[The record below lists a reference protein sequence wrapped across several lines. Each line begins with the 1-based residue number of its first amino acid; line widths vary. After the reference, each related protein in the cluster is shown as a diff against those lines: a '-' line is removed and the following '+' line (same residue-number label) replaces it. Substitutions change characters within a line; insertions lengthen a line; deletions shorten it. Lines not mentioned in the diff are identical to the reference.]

1 MPVRRLALTTLAAL
15 TLVLGGCATPG
26 AGEPGGIVDGEFAV
40 EAAWLDG
47 GRAIAL
53 VTQGS
58 SSCVP
63 IAADVTVGDDGALEV
78 ALEDPQTDGCSDDL
92 APRATLVGVPE
103 GVAAADE
110 LEIRVSYGIDSSGE
124 ADLDAYA
131 GGDVAEFTPSAGVV
145 GDDLIALLTW
155 GSSSCA
161 PVVAAAEFD
170 GEATVVEF
178 ETPVSDQVCT
188 MDMAPRV
195 TLIPGSNVG
204 EASTVILTGG
214 AEYAEPLT
222 VPLAG

>member
-1 MPVRRLALTTLAAL
+1 MPVRRLVLTALAGL

-92 APRATLVGVPE
+92 APRATLVGVPD

-110 LEIRVSYGIDSSGE
+110 LEIRVSYGIDSAGE
-124 ADLDAYA
+124 TDLDAYA
-131 GGDVAEFTPSAGVV
+131 GGLVEEYSPSAGVV
-145 GDDLIALLTW
+145 DDDLIAVLTW

-161 PVVAAAEFD
+161 PVVASAEFD
-170 GEATVVEF
+170 GQTTIVVF
-178 ETPVSDQVCT
+178 ETPASDQVCT

-204 EASTVILTGG
+204 EASTVTLSGGSDFADPVTIL
-214 AEYAEPLT
+214 
-222 VPLAG
+222 LAD